1 MMAFA
6 FAEFRIAAQK
16 HRVDIKKPM
25 ADAAKAVAEFLTGDA
40 LIQQL
45 TKRRKRYLED
55 LAEEDTKAGLQAT
68 AAARRATPVC
78 SFATIT
84 SINFA

>member
-1 MMAFA
+1 MAFA

-55 LAEEDTKAGLQAT
+55 LAEEETKAGSPATT
-68 AAARRATPVC
+68 AAKRATQVC
-78 SFATIT
+78 SFTTIS
-84 SINFA
+84 SIDFV